1 MGPLPAVADLSATEV
16 AEATKRDKKVIAG
29 RLHFVLPTA
38 IGSTVVVNDVTLEE
52 LREALVGIGLKKT

>member
-1 MGPLPAVADLSATEV
+1 MADLSAAEV

-38 IGSTVVVNDVTLEE
+38 IGSTTIVGDVTLEE
-52 LREALVGIGLKKT
+52 LRRALVAIGLKDG